1 MEFIQHEYKILNSNV
16 HCQLE
21 RAMGTIESHEKDPV
35 NIMANVAGLRISWN
49 ENNTCLGYADR
60 IEYRA
65 GQTKFSILDP
75 DLDTLETNS

>member
-1 MEFIQHEYKILNSNV
+1 MYPARIQNPKLKLNV
-16 HCQLE
+16 CCQLE
-21 RAMGTIESHEKDPV
+21 RALGTIESHEKHPV

-49 ENNTCLGYADR
+49 ENNTRLGYVDR

-65 GQTKFSILDP
+65 GQTEFSILDP